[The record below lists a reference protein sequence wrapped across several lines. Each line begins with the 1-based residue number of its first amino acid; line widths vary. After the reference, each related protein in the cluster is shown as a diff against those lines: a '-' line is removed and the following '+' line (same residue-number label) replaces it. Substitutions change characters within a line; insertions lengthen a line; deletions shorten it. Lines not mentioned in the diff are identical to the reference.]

1 MRGERGGVAL
11 EEGKNET
18 RQKEKERKRDSQK
31 NNNVRR
37 WIRDTERNNK
47 ERRQI
52 KRERNERRDKHTDRH
67 GAFTGW
73 QADSVG
79 RGDVQTPQQP
89 SKGTAS
95 CTCASP

>member
-1 MRGERGGVAL
+1 MDKRER
-11 EEGKNET
+11 
-18 RQKEKERKRDSQK
+18 
-31 NNNVRR
+31 
-37 WIRDTERNNK
+37 ERNNK

-52 KRERNERRDKHTDRH
+52 KRERERNERGDKHTDRH
-67 GAFTGW
+67 GACTGW

-95 CTCASP
+95 CTCASS